1 MNGEMTEMWR
11 ANDPSRRLAFTL
23 VELLVVIA
31 IIGILIALLL
41 PAVQA
46 AREAARLSSCKNNMK
61 QIGLAL
67 HAYHT
72 THKTFPPGA
81 MGGIAGTDTPSG
93 SGAGWTAFIL
103 PGIEQQA
110 LYDMIVWDE
119 SAVWS
124 AGPNHEVVKTVI
136 PILRCPT
143 SRAPTHYPLANGI
156 PFRSPCSYI
165 GCGSGVAM
173 HDNINEPLDGILFNL
188 SKISIARITDGTSHT
203 IIVGEKSRFE
213 YDPCMDYWHTGSTNI
228 DEGEGGDFSEF
239 FGSTWARVNSH
250 KFLGHVGCLDEN
262 ELAFGS
268 EHSDGAVVLMAD
280 ASVQKVTDNID
291 RRVYANLGTRA
302 GNEAAVDF

>member
-1 MNGEMTEMWR
+1 M
-11 ANDPSRRLAFTL
+11 RRVNPLRRRVAFTL

-67 HAYHT
+67 HSYHG
-72 THKTFPPGA
+72 THRTFPPGA
-81 MGGIAGTDTPSG
+81 ICGIGT
-93 SGAGWTAFIL
+93 GWTAMIL

-110 LYDMIVWDE
+110 LYETIDWNEQSVWN
-119 SAVWS
+119 
-124 AGPNHEVVKTVI
+124 AGANHEAVKTVV

-143 SRAPTHYPLANGI
+143 SRAPLHMDCNNI
-156 PFRSPCSYI
+156 PARVPCSYI
-165 GCGSGVAM
+165 GCASGTSES
-173 HDNINEPLDGILFNL
+173 DNIQGEQDGILYCN
-188 SKISIARITDGTSHT
+188 SKVSISRITDGTSNT
-203 IIVGEKSRFE
+203 ILVGEKSRFE
-213 YDPCMDYWHTGSTNI
+213 YGACMDYWYIGSTNI
-228 DEGEGGDFSEF
+228 DSGNGSDFSEF

-250 KFLGHVGCLDEN
+250 KTLGIESCLSEN

-268 EHSDGAVVLMAD
+268 EHSDGAVVVMAD

-291 RRVYANLGTRA
+291 RQVYANLGTRA
-302 GNEAAVDF
+302 GEEAQVDF